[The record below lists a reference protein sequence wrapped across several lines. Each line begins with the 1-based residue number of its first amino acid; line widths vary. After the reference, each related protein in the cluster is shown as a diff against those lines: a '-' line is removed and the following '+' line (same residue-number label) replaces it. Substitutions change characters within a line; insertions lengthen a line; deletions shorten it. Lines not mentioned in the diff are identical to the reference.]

1 MTEMAQ
7 HDTSEDA
14 PDEDVESLKA
24 ADAKDLHQAVREAGE
39 EELDRPLASLFFSGL
54 AANFKARRP
63 LVAFFED
70 NYDAVRFFL
79 WRWIHETELTDGARA
94 LMLFL

>member
-1 MTEMAQ
+1 MGATQ
-7 HDTSEDA
+7 DA
-14 PDEDVESLKA
+14 ALQDATMQFVMDRARDQDVTY
-24 ADAKDLHQAVREAGE
+24 
-39 EELDRPLASLFFSGL
+39 FFSGL

-63 LVAFFED
+63 LVALFED

-79 WRWIHETELTDGARA
+79 WRWIHEPELTDGARA

>member
-1 MTEMAQ
+1 MGATQ
-7 HDTSEDA
+7 DA
-14 PDEDVESLKA
+14 VLQDATMRFVMDRARDQDVTY
-24 ADAKDLHQAVREAGE
+24 
-39 EELDRPLASLFFSGL
+39 FFSGL